1 MSRKPH
7 IFSDS
12 DGVLFDFELGYFNA
26 FGHHFHAVEAGVAWK
41 NIYRMPDFY
50 DNLPLMPGA
59 EEYWAMIEG
68 LDPTVLTG
76 APTAG
81 HEAACAA
88 KRRAIARHFGA
99 HVPVITCYSRDKP
112 LHMKNPGDVILDDQQ
127 KNVDKWIASG
137 GVGILYRDPHQA
149 VGELRKVLGI

>member
-50 DNLPLMPGA
+50 DTLPLMPGA

-76 APTAG
+76 APRQVT
-81 HEAACAA
+81 
-88 KRRAIARHFGA
+88 KRLVRQSV
-99 HVPVITCYSRDKP
+99 VPLLVTLVLTCR
-112 LHMKNPGDVILDDQQ
+112 
-127 KNVDKWIASG
+127 
-137 GVGILYRDPHQA
+137 
-149 VGELRKVLGI
+149 